1 MPVEDPLTL
10 RDILAQARVIAVVGH
25 SDKPHRTSYQIGRQL
40 ERWGYV
46 VYPVNPTVSRIDGE
60 RCYPSL
66 AAVPEAVDIVN
77 VFRRPEHLAGIV
89 EEAIQIGAKTIWTQ
103 LGVIDEAAARRAE
116 EAGLTVVMDR
126 CIKIEY
132 QRLLLR

>member
-10 RDILAQARVIAVVGH
+10 RAILAGTRVIAVVGH
-25 SDKPHRTSYQIGRQL
+25 SDRPHRTSYQIGRQL
-40 ERWGYV
+40 KRWGYV
-46 VYPVNPTVSRIDGE
+46 VYPVNPMVSTIDGD

-89 EEAIQIGAKTIWTQ
+89 EEAIRIGAKVIWTQ
-103 LGVIDEAAARRAE
+103 LGVVDEAAARRAE